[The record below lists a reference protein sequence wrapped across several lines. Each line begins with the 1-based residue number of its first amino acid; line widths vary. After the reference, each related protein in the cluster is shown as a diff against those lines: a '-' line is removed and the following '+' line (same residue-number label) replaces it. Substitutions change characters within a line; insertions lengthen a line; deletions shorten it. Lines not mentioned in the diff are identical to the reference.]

1 MSEPTD
7 GTNATIPM
15 SDSINNN
22 NNNNNNNNKKTIR
35 FESMNQPETQG
46 AIPMMLPGPD
56 VVVQPQPS
64 IPSFPF
70 PVAQCGSN
78 IIGPYSLIV
87 SDPSNKVK
95 VRKRINR
102 PNTINR
108 YPRAVIR
115 TKVTTSSSSS
125 TPSVTH
131 PTTTTTTNNNN
142 NNKNNDNN
150 EPITNEDED
159 RDWDD
164 NHVDVFS
171 NDNKDDD
178 DDDEKDNDEEK
189 NQSNESNE
197 SNETNEE
204 TTKKGCTRRPRRI
217 RPKTTTR
224 QYSTRSQAKRP
235 IRRASAVNNQGPST
249 IKVRHQRHRN
259 V

>member
-131 PTTTTTTNNNN
+131 PTTTTTTTTNN

-178 DDDEKDNDEEK
+178 DDDDEKDNDEEK
-189 NQSNESNE
+189 NESNE